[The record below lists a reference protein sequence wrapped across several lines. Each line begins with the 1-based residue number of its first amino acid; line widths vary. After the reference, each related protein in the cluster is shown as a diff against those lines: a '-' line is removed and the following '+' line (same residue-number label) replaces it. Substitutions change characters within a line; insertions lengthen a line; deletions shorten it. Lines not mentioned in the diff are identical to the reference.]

1 MFKSKKVFICEKKF
15 FFCVGD
21 FAFIVVENKRKAFS
35 IPVSISESNTVI
47 PVIRMIPEVNFWT
60 SYDDM
65 NYGVIKFEY
74 LERIR

>member
-1 MFKSKKVFICEKKF
+1 M
-15 FFCVGD
+15 
-21 FAFIVVENKRKAFS
+21 ENKRKAFS

-60 SYDDM
+60 SYDVM